1 MVNILMQV
9 VNQEIIAGKRVILR
23 YDIDVQIQNSR
34 VTEDFKLRAGLE
46 TLNLCLQYAEAVI
59 LIGHIGRPEGKKI
72 PELSTEPVRQW
83 FAANGFSGDRF
94 KVLEN
99 LRFDPREEACDEEF
113 AKELASLGDVY
124 INEGFGSYR
133 PAVSTTVLPKFLP
146 HAAGLR
152 FAKEV
157 NVLTKVRSNP
167 QKPFTAIM
175 GGAKVKEKVQ
185 VINVLA
191 QKADAVLI
199 GGRLATEIKEHDLT
213 FPKNVMIGKLT
224 DNGLDIADETVSA
237 WEGLLRQSRMIVWN
251 GPLGKFEDAQNNAT
265 EKIAKMILEQDA
277 ETVIGG
283 GDTVAA
289 LGQYGLLE
297 KAERKAFVSVG
308 GGAMLKFLSDG
319 TLPTIEALE

>member
-1 MVNILMQV
+1 MVNIVMQV

-23 YDIDVQIQNSR
+23 YDIDVQIQNGR

-72 PELSTEPVRQW
+72 PELSTESVRQW

-113 AKELASLGDVY
+113 AKELAKMGDIY

-133 PAVSTTVLPKFLP
+133 PAVSTTVLPKLLP

-152 FAKEV
+152 FVKEI

-199 GGRLATEIKEHDLT
+199 GGRLVAEIQEQNIS
-213 FPKNVMIGKLT
+213 FPKNVIVGKLI
-224 DNGLDIADETVSA
+224 DNGLDIADGTVSV
-237 WEGLLRQSRMIVWN
+237 WEGLIKRSAMIVWN
-251 GPLGKFEDAQNNAT
+251 GPLGKFEDAQNKST
-265 EKIAKMILEQDA
+265 EKIAKMILDSEA
-277 ETVIGG
+277 EIVIGG
-283 GDTVAA
+283 GDSVAA
-289 LGQYGLLE
+289 LHQYGLLE
-297 KAERKAFVSVG
+297 EAEKKAFVSVG
-308 GGAMLKFLSDG
+308 GGAMLKFLAQG
-319 TLPTIEALE
+319 TLPTIEALV